1 MTVVFSLPTPPARWR
16 LGAACAALLLLSLY
30 GARAQDVRGG
40 LRVGPAFGF
49 LNNSATPFVS
59 KPGRAGERFNVRIDG
74 HVGAHLVVPLAAGWA
89 AQPELQFVRKGGH
102 RSRAGTDMYV
112 AERYRVSYLQAHAL
126 ARRDVS
132 LPGPLSLHAV
142 VGLTGAVTTGARLR
156 RTARTET
163 ETTRARVDL
172 MDAGLVRRW
181 DAGLLGGLGLGASVG
196 PGVVAL
202 ALRYNP
208 SVRTVLPTAQPPLRH
223 DVMLVA
229 VSYTLPVWPSSG
241 RAASTAER

>member
-49 LNNSATPFVS
+49 LNNGATPFVS
-59 KPGRAGERFNVRIDG
+59 EPARPGERFNVRIDG
-74 HVGAHLVVPLAAGWA
+74 HVGVHLVVPLAAGWA
-89 AQPELQFVRKGGH
+89 VQPELQFVQKGGH
-102 RSRAGTDMYV
+102 RSRAGTDEYV
-112 AERYRVSYLQAHAL
+112 ANRYRVSYLQAHAL

-132 LPGPLSLHAV
+132 LPGPLSVHAV
-142 VGLTGAVTTGARLR
+142 AGLTGAVTTGARLR
-156 RTARTET
+156 RTVHTDT
-163 ETTRARVDL
+163 ETTHARIDL

-181 DAGLLGGLGLGASVG
+181 DAGLLGGLGLGVATG
-196 PGVVAL
+196 PGVAAL
-202 ALRYNP
+202 TLRYNP
-208 SVRTVLPTAQPPLRH
+208 SVRTALPTAQPPLRH

-229 VSYTLPVWPSSG
+229 VSYTLPLG
-241 RAASTAER
+241 R